1 MYTLQRHKT
10 ALIAVLLIVVS
21 LLLMFLSGRVVPG
34 RRGGK
39 IVDIMNRTIG
49 FVQSGV
55 AHVLDGIGDG
65 LSKYTSLLTV
75 EKDNQKLKKQLQK
88 LKPLIANYKRLQRE
102 NARLRSI
109 VGYSK
114 KHPEMKTMVAHV
126 VARSLNP
133 YFRVIRLRLAAPL
146 SKKIPEKAAVLSP
159 QGVVG
164 RIMHSFGSYAD
175 CLLLSD
181 KRSRVPAYAPKKQV
195 QGIVVGKG
203 ADIIH
208 RAVFRVLASSD
219 NLPEGIDVVTSG
231 RDGTFPEGMQ
241 IGRITDIKDRS
252 KSGLY
257 IDYPLKLSTKVEDLQ
272 DLLIVLGHRRI
283 IQ

>member
-1 MYTLQRHKT
+1 MDALQRHKT
-10 ALIAVLLIVVS
+10 ALIAVLLIAIS

-55 AHVLDGIGDG
+55 AHVLDGVGDG
-65 LSKYTSLLTV
+65 LGKYTGLLTV
-75 EKDNQKLKKQLQK
+75 EKDNQKLKTQLQN
-88 LKPLIANYKRLQRE
+88 LKPLIADYKRLKRE

-114 KHPEMKTMVAHV
+114 KHPEMKTMAAHV

-133 YFRVIRLRLAAPL
+133 YFRVIRLRVATLL
-146 SKKIPEKAAVLSP
+146 SKTIPKKAAVLSP

-181 KRSRVPAYAPKKQV
+181 KRSRVPA
-195 QGIVVGKG
+195 
-203 ADIIH
+203 
-208 RAVFRVLASSD
+208 
-219 NLPEGIDVVTSG
+219 
-231 RDGTFPEGMQ
+231 
-241 IGRITDIKDRS
+241 
-252 KSGLY
+252 
-257 IDYPLKLSTKVEDLQ
+257 
-272 DLLIVLGHRRI
+272 
-283 IQ
+283 